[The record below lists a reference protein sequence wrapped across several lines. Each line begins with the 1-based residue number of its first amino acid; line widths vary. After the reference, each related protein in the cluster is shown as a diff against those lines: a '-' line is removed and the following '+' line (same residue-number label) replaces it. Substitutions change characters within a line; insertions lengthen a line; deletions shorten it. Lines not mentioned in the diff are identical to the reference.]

1 MAKKEKDVE
10 QKNGGLSA
18 DIDFGALVQKIK
30 AGRGPKMPSKTTM
43 NLAITEKAE
52 GTKNTNII
60 IAIVCVIGVVLF
72 AKFGI
77 WDVIQKEKA
86 AQAEVDAVQ
95 EQVDQNTAT
104 LARYEKVAKKYSHFY
119 YAFLSDEE
127 LKIMDRIELLDILG
141 TELFSEAAMK
151 SVNVKDNMATLEFN
165 DVTLEQ
171 LGVLADKLSQ
181 NEFVKNVDVNTTATY
196 EDDGAGNLNKV
207 IQGNVV
213 VLFDNGYTPVAS
225 TESTEEGAGS

>member
-10 QKNGGLSA
+10 QKAGGLSTN
-18 DIDFGALVQKIK
+18 IDFGAIVEKIK
-30 AGRGPKMPSKTTM
+30 SGRGPKMPSKTTM

-52 GTKNTNII
+52 GAKNTNII
-60 IAIVCVIGVVLF
+60 IAIVCVVGVILF

-104 LARYEKVAKKYSHFY
+104 LQRYEKVAEKYSHFY
-119 YAFLSDEE
+119 YAFLTDEE
-127 LKIMDRIELLDILG
+127 LKIMDRIQLLDILG

-151 SVNVKDNMATLEFN
+151 SVSVVNNIVTLQFN

-181 NEFVKNVDVNTTATY
+181 NEFIKNVDVNTTATY
-196 EDDGAGNLNKV
+196 EEDGAGNLNKV
-207 IQGNVV
+207 IQGVV
-213 VLFDNGYTPVAS
+213 VVQFDNGYTPVAS
-225 TESTEEGAGS
+225 TESTGEGAGS